1 MAGVRG
7 LHRKS
12 PPPLDGAME
21 KSNLSLIWSNGPQQH
36 PYGPLDFIW
45 RWMDR
50 AREFG
55 KIIQIGKVIIVLDSN
70 LDNNRLDYVAS

>member
-1 MAGVRG
+1 LAGVRG

-12 PPPLDGAME
+12 PPPVDGAME

-36 PYGPLDFIW
+36 QYGPLDFIW

-50 AREFG
+50 ARGFG
-55 KIIQIGKVIIVLDSN
+55 KIIIFLDSN